1 MTDVTRAEALQTLAT
16 ADQPISVELLP
27 KPTASKQSDDAV
39 EANDDRLVLTL
50 NTESEVTSQVTIA
63 TQTDDDWTS
72 TSADVTTLNNYLE
85 YLNFDLDKATALQTM
100 FPMTSRAE

>member
-27 KPTASKQSDDAV
+27 KPTGSKQSDDAV
-39 EANDDRLVLTL
+39 EANDDRLVLAL
-50 NTESEVTSQVTIA
+50 NTSEVTSQVTIA

-85 YLNFDLDKATALQTM
+85 YLNFDLDKATSLQTM

>member
-16 ADQPISVELLP
+16 AEQPISVELQP
-27 KPTASKQSDDAV
+27 KQTGSKQSDGAA

-72 TSADVTTLNNYLE
+72 APADVTSLSE
-85 YLNFDLDKATALQTM
+85 YCGLLNFDLDTVTALQTM
-100 FPMTSRAE
+100 FPMTSRTE